1 MNTANF
7 EQVKLFNYEFER
19 LATGLHLLRNKI
31 PEFQFLD
38 GKLIKVNDDTFD
50 NINRKNNELL
60 KEYIR
65 YDENRLARIKEELIN
80 VYKKDLS
87 FVTVEKYLI
96 NAEGTQS
103 EFSKKFI
110 YHQIVS
116 LILEADAYFTNK
128 DITSLSGNY
137 IYIFQKCF
145 YDKNKYPEEFGGNY

>member
-1 MNTANF
+1 MKTTNL
-7 EQVKLFNYEFER
+7 EQVTLFNYEFER
-19 LATGLHLLRNKI
+19 LATGLHLLRKKI

-38 GKLIKVNDDTFD
+38 GKLIKINDDTFD

-65 YDENRLARIKEELIN
+65 YDEKRLANIRKELIK

-87 FVTVEKYLI
+87 FDTVEKYLI
-96 NAEGTQS
+96 SAEGTQS

-110 YHQIVS
+110 YHQIIS

-128 DITSLSGNY
+128 DITTLSGNY

-145 YDKNKYPEEFGGNY
+145 YDKNKYPVEFGEDY